1 MAPLM
6 RLLLHVR
13 RASRTHRINPYC
25 ALVFK
30 STQPASRA
38 ALSTQAGIWSPRHSQ
53 HLEEAQVCV
62 GQLRPEHAPEP
73 RFRVVGCA
81 HRQHGLRGA
90 ESAPRGQPSGVAPV
104 CLNGTGTHSQGE
116 PTLCASRAGAL
127 VRCSTWAVRNVRAD
141 VCACACMCASA
152 NDVRAG
158 VRSAEEAPRALV
170 ARTCALLPGSGWSRG
185 TSYVYSRIGCTEPFT
200 VTRSSRRHS
209 RCTCRGHP
217 RLPCVRAGANRA
229 TAGAGLFVCVQMAAR
244 MHCRSV
250 RRGPVAPSAIAL

>member
-13 RASRTHRINPYC
+13 RASRTHRINAYC
-25 ALVFK
+25 ALVSK
-30 STQPASRA
+30 APSLQAALRCLPRQEYRPRGTHSTWKRRKYASGSSGRNTRQNRASESSDARIVSTACAEPSAPRA
-38 ALSTQAGIWSPRHSQ
+38 ALG
-53 HLEEAQVCV
+53 
-62 GQLRPEHAPEP
+62 
-73 RFRVVGCA
+73 GCA
-81 HRQHGLRGA
+81 G
-90 ESAPRGQPSGVAPV
+90 
-104 CLNGTGTHSQGE
+104 LNGTGTHSQVS
-116 PTLCASRAGAL
+116 PLCVRVAL
-127 VRCSTWAVRNVRAD
+127 VRLCVALRGQCGTCVRMCS
-141 VCACACMCASA
+141 CACMCASA
-152 NDVRAG
+152 HDGRAG
-158 VRSAEEAPRALV
+158 VRSAEEAPRAAV